1 MPILYNFQEE
11 NRISY
16 YIGYVDFPEFPSYTK
31 VQSTLIISDLE
42 GRVKTMPK
50 LLLQFTIMYYI
61 LQKTKKGKLK
71 HITVSLIK
79 LAVISRVD
87 CTFYTL

>member
-1 MPILYNFQEE
+1 MISCSLPENCRVLASIVIL
-11 NRISY
+11 SKAC
-16 YIGYVDFPEFPSYTK
+16 D
-31 VQSTLIISDLE
+31 LID
-42 GRVKTMPK
+42 RV
-50 LLLQFTIMYYI
+50 L
-61 LQKTKKGKLK
+61 LQKTEKGKLK